1 MWITDNID
9 PETHFQETIDIA
21 RSQDGGT
28 FGYDPEVASDTIRPC
43 ALAIMATAGVLQ
55 EHYYGTEYN
64 ASCTQAFH
72 DILNVVNSHPALE
85 PQATRLACPASTN
98 GYAHLKTSA
107 DGQSKALCI
116 FNRSTSAN
124 SITVDLSGTGLEIP
138 QTPVNLMTDSPGP
151 EITST
156 NYTVTVDESD
166 NYGGFLLFDV
176 SPPCLYNLAGDMND
190 DCMVELTDFAELEAG
205 WQSPYDMADLIEMAV
220 DWLIDCNITPSN
232 PACIPK

>member
-28 FGYDPEVASDTIRPC
+28 FGYDPEVASDNIRPC

-124 SITVDLSGTGLEIP
+124 SITVDLSSAGLEIP
-138 QTPVNLMTDSPGP
+138 QTPINLMTGSPGP

-156 NYTVTVDESD
+156 NYTDTV
-166 NYGGFLLFDV
+166 
-176 SPPCLYNLAGDMND
+176 
-190 DCMVELTDFAELEAG
+190 
-205 WQSPYDMADLIEMAV
+205 
-220 DWLIDCNITPSN
+220 
-232 PACIPK
+232 